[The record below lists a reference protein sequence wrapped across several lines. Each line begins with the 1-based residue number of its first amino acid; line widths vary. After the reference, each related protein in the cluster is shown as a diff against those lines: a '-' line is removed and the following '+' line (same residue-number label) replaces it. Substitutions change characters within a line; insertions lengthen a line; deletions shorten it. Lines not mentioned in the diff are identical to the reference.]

1 MVKGASMRPHV
12 GRPVHRSR
20 PSGLSD
26 APFEHHQRRE
36 IEGWDGR
43 SYAPQPLLPW
53 TVGAARPSLAGALP
67 AQDDQRHCPK
77 GQIASAGP
85 GGLKE
90 PPAWPIRRCTGGP
103 GAGIDAPT
111 AAR

>member
-1 MVKGASMRPHV
+1 MRGEGASMRPHV

-53 TVGAARPSLAGALP
+53 TVGPARSVPRGALP
-67 AQDDQRHCPK
+67 AQDAQRHCPK
-77 GQIASAGP
+77 GQV
-85 GGLKE
+85 GL
-90 PPAWPIRRCTGGP
+90 AVR
-103 GAGIDAPT
+103 GI
-111 AAR
+111 